1 MQALRQERQNGSR
14 RGGLR
19 TRFLLSFL
27 APVLLVGAG
36 NVLLI
41 EFLIAGQV
49 QLGGLP
55 VAGVRIMYSG
65 LLLVSLLLSTGLGL
79 YVGDRVTQPIVRL
92 LRAMDTGQIRI
103 LGGGAATAADWE
115 MGVLV
120 RKVQILL
127 QQNLSGAQAMEQLDA
142 LREEIA
148 AVLDAA
154 TAGDPDV
161 RSWPRERATHP
172 LTRQLIEF
180 FRAREEGA
188 DEARGGLM
196 KLQGL
201 LEQDWRDETQCV
213 EEIVKR
219 TERCFLEQTQVAMEL
234 EQLERLLGA
243 PERESLAGEEAGGI
257 VKDLRL
263 GFDRW
268 QREIGVALNPVVA
281 DAADPPGV
289 EVPGD
294 LARRLEAWSA
304 WVRES
309 FDLLEGF
316 ASQSAGNGGS
326 TVHRAAARLGKVTS
340 VASEASQEMGSLSRE
355 AAQLQRTW
363 VRLGERMRSLMV
375 RIAEVHNG
383 IARVHDETVGV
394 PDSQDGGAERDSES

>member
-1 MQALRQERQNGSR
+1 
-14 RGGLR
+14 
-19 TRFLLSFL
+19 
-27 APVLLVGAG
+27 
-36 NVLLI
+36 
-41 EFLIAGQV
+41 
-49 QLGGLP
+49 
-55 VAGVRIMYSG
+55 MYSG
-65 LLLVSLLLSTGLGL
+65 LLLISLLLSTGLGL

-103 LGGGAATAADWE
+103 LGGGAATVADWE

-120 RKVQILL
+120 RKVQVLL